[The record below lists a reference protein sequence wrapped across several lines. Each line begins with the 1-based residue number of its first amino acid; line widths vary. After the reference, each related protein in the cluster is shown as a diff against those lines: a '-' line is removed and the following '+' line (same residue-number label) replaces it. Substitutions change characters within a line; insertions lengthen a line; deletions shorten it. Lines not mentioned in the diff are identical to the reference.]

1 MTVAQERAWQT
12 LWPRYGREFDGS
24 IIDLDLWFGRHARRV
39 LEIGFGNGENLL
51 ALAALYPGH
60 DFLGIEVHRPGVGH
74 LLLQCAELGLTN
86 VRVLCHDAMEC
97 LGAQLPA
104 HAFAEVLLYFPDPW
118 PKKRH
123 HKRRIVQPAFV
134 VDAARMLEP
143 GGVLRLATDC
153 ASSAFAAESARE
165 RVRRTGIAVGRAAVL
180 ALVLGGWAFASGRL
194 VDAEF
199 LSDPRAVGAA
209 FADLVAS
216 GRLFPHLG
224 QTLLEVLSGYA
235 IGVVLG
241 MGLTVLVAAVEAAHR
256 VLRPFLIAFYSI
268 PKIALAPLIVMWF
281 GLATAP
287 KIILAAT
294 FVFFVVFMNMVAG
307 VYAVNPHQANALRVM
322 GADRRAL
329 LTKLILP
336 GTVPYLMTG
345 LRLAVPEALIGA
357 VVGEFIAANRG
368 LGYLVT
374 SAAAQFNTTGTMAAI
389 LALLLIV
396 AVMDLALT
404 LAERRLLRWRPRP
417 AASVVRG

>member
-1 MTVAQERAWQT
+1 MSPLADAVAASLGPTAHEAGLLERT
-12 LWPRYGREFDGS
+12 G
-24 IIDLDLWFGRHARRV
+24 
-39 LEIGFGNGENLL
+39 
-51 ALAALYPGH
+51 
-60 DFLGIEVHRPGVGH
+60 
-74 LLLQCAELGLTN
+74 
-86 VRVLCHDAMEC
+86 
-97 LGAQLPA
+97 
-104 HAFAEVLLYFPDPW
+104 
-118 PKKRH
+118 
-123 HKRRIVQPAFV
+123 
-134 VDAARMLEP
+134 
-143 GGVLRLATDC
+143 
-153 ASSAFAAESARE
+153 AAESARE
-165 RVRRTGIAVGRAAVL
+165 RARRVGVAVGRAAVL
-180 ALVLGGWAFASGRL
+180 ALFLGGWAYASGRL

-224 QTLLEVLSGYA
+224 QTLLEVLSGYV

-307 VYAVNPHQANALRVM
+307 VYAVNPQQANALRVM

-329 LTKLILP
+329 LTKLVLP

-357 VVGEFIAANRG
+357 VVGEFISANRG

>member
-1 MTVAQERAWQT
+1 
-12 LWPRYGREFDGS
+12 
-24 IIDLDLWFGRHARRV
+24 
-39 LEIGFGNGENLL
+39 
-51 ALAALYPGH
+51 
-60 DFLGIEVHRPGVGH
+60 
-74 LLLQCAELGLTN
+74 
-86 VRVLCHDAMEC
+86 
-97 LGAQLPA
+97 
-104 HAFAEVLLYFPDPW
+104 
-118 PKKRH
+118 
-123 HKRRIVQPAFV
+123 
-134 VDAARMLEP
+134 
-143 GGVLRLATDC
+143 
-153 ASSAFAAESARE
+153 
-165 RVRRTGIAVGRAAVL
+165 
-180 ALVLGGWAFASGRL
+180 
-194 VDAEF
+194 
-199 LSDPRAVGAA
+199 
-209 FADLVAS
+209 
-216 GRLFPHLG
+216 
-224 QTLLEVLSGYA
+224 
-235 IGVVLG
+235 
-241 MGLTVLVAAVEAAHR
+241 
-256 VLRPFLIAFYSI
+256 
-268 PKIALAPLIVMWF
+268 MWF

-329 LTKLILP
+329 LMKLVLP

>member
-1 MTVAQERAWQT
+1 
-12 LWPRYGREFDGS
+12 
-24 IIDLDLWFGRHARRV
+24 
-39 LEIGFGNGENLL
+39 
-51 ALAALYPGH
+51 
-60 DFLGIEVHRPGVGH
+60 
-74 LLLQCAELGLTN
+74 
-86 VRVLCHDAMEC
+86 
-97 LGAQLPA
+97 
-104 HAFAEVLLYFPDPW
+104 
-118 PKKRH
+118 
-123 HKRRIVQPAFV
+123 
-134 VDAARMLEP
+134 
-143 GGVLRLATDC
+143 
-153 ASSAFAAESARE
+153 
-165 RVRRTGIAVGRAAVL
+165 
-180 ALVLGGWAFASGRL
+180 
-194 VDAEF
+194 
-199 LSDPRAVGAA
+199 
-209 FADLVAS
+209 
-216 GRLFPHLG
+216 
-224 QTLLEVLSGYA
+224 
-235 IGVVLG
+235 

-307 VYAVNPHQANALRVM
+307 VYAVNPQQANALRVM

-329 LTKLILP
+329 LTKLVLP

-357 VVGEFIAANRG
+357 VVGEFISANRG